1 MILELARPSA
11 RFPCMGERKREL
23 NQQLDRLHDDLPKPA
38 GTPLDKL
45 RQPSWAWLRI
55 PAGILLVIA
64 SVVSVVPLLNW
75 KAATGLA
82 LLAIDVPFLRKPVA
96 RLLRWGID
104 KWEMLRD
111 RFRAHQRG

>member
-11 RFPCMGERKREL
+11 RFPRMGERKREL
-23 NQQLDRLHDDLPKPA
+23 NQQLDRLQDDLPKPA
-38 GTPLDKL
+38 ATPLGKL
-45 RQPSWAWLRI
+45 RKPSWAWLRI
-55 PAGILLVIA
+55 PAGILLLIA
-64 SVVSVVPLLNW
+64 SVVSAVPVLNW